1 MNVDTTITEQ
11 NTEGVLE
18 IILTDLNGKEHIYWV
33 DITSCTDADDTTDWA
48 ISRAKALHLKLGLD
62 AIPEDEFTDDDEL
75 QSYALASM
83 PFSRQPSEYTFI
95 ASD

>member
-11 NTEGVLE
+11 DVEGVLE
-18 IILTDLNGKEHIYWV
+18 ITLTDLSGKEHIYWV
-33 DITSCTDADDTTDWA
+33 DITSCTDSEDTTDWA
-48 ISRAKALHLKLGLD
+48 IARAKSLHLKLGLD
-62 AIPEDEFTDDDEL
+62 NIPEDEFTDDEL